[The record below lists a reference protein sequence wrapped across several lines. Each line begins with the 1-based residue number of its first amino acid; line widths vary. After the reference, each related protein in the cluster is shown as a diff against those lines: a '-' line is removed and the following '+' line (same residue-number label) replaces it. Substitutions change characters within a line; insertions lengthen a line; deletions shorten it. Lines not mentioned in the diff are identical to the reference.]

1 MFTET
6 KEVESSNTMSDMDR
20 EWKPKVRP
28 QSTMAQAFSTALD
41 SAFMLDSDV
50 DNLSQTISQKKQ
62 QMLIQT
68 RELEE
73 LQNRIRE
80 AERRL
85 QSQSTWSDH
94 ASSQTSQGQDQSA
107 ASQEGSNNEQ
117 QPEQSEP
124 SEQFEESEQSEQ
136 RRNN

>member
-1 MFTET
+1 
-6 KEVESSNTMSDMDR
+6 MSDMDR

-28 QSTMAQAFSTALD
+28 QSTMAQAFSSALD

-50 DNLSQTISQKKQ
+50 DNLSQTIDQKKQ
-62 QMLIQT
+62 QVLIQN

-85 QSQSTWSDH
+85 QSRSTG
-94 ASSQTSQGQDQSA
+94 ANTSSQPREQGQSA
-107 ASQEGSNNEQ
+107 ASQGSN
-117 QPEQSEP
+117 EQSD
-124 SEQFEESEQSEQ
+124 QSKQ
-136 RRNN
+136 GNN